1 MVLVS
6 TTEEYK
12 MTVIPQSMFVVNGSL
27 LVYKEKSDH
36 KNIIENVTV
45 ESKGYDDTPEAIKN
59 ARSDRQRYVFKKT
72 TGTVTCAI

>member
-1 MVLVS
+1 
-6 TTEEYK
+6 

-45 ESKGYDDTPEAIKN
+45 ESKSYDDTSEAIKN

-72 TGTVTCAI
+72 TGMVTCAI

>member
-1 MVLVS
+1 
-6 TTEEYK
+6 